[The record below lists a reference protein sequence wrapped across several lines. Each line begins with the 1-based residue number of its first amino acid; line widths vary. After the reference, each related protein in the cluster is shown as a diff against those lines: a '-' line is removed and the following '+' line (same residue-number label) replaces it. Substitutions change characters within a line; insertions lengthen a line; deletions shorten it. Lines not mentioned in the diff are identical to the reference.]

1 MNEKA
6 MIEEM
11 AKDFLEI
18 DVYNDNKCINCTRY
32 ICNDSCDNDC
42 FAKLYAKYFYN
53 LHYRKIPEG
62 SVVLSKE
69 EYNELKSRAEEV
81 FNEMTERMKA
91 EVKIAG
97 RMGVIKGSKE
107 TAKEIL
113 QALLDFVN
121 CEKINQGHSFEK
133 IKETLIKVAKA
144 YEVEVEE

>member
-1 MNEKA
+1 MNEKE

-11 AKDFLEI
+11 AKDTGGCDYPQRDCSKCWRLEERECSA
-18 DVYNDNKCINCTRY
+18 Y
-32 ICNDSCDNDC
+32 
-42 FAKLYAKYFYN
+42 AYAKTYYEKG
-53 LHYRKIPEG
+53 YRKIPEG

-107 TAKEIL
+107 TAKEIFKEIMKTPYYNENAERQGYL
-113 QALLDFVN
+113 IRL
-121 CEKINQGHSFEK
+121 EKFNEI
-133 IKETLIKVAKA
+133 AKQFGV
-144 YEVEVEE
+144 EVEV